1 MRTDSLPGTCVALS
15 GGRTVT
21 WKEPAKGYLPGFGE
35 TRADWGIGRELLL
48 ETYFVYVKEMH

>member
-1 MRTDSLPGTCVALS
+1 MSIDSLPGTCDALS

-35 TRADWGIGRELLL
+35 TRADCGISRELLL